1 MLALAY
7 ANAGQKETARKLLNE
22 LLQRDARGEH
32 VVEYRIA
39 AVYEVLGDRDDA
51 LRWLHKAIADRDGI
65 GSWLIWL
72 NHDPVWQSMRKDRR
86 FKEIQRQA
94 GWKT

>member
-7 ANAGQKETARKLLNE
+7 ANAGQKEKAREMLNE

-39 AVYEVLGDRDDA
+39 AVYEVLDERDLALQWLDKEIDDRSG
-51 LRWLHKAIADRDGI
+51 LFSWMVWLK
-65 GSWLIWL
+65 
-72 NHDPVWQSMRKDRR
+72 HDPVWKAMRQDHR
-86 FKEIQRQA
+86 FKQILQRA
-94 GWKT
+94 GW